1 MNSEP
6 KPIIPFLAPVY
17 ALTRQ
22 LAYPAFRL
30 TLAGFMLTHAYA
42 SGKITGTTTVAQ
54 FADVLVKRGMEP
66 ALPLAYLVFFT
77 EIICSVLLALGLFTR
92 FAATAMLI
100 ELAVIANEAFWQRGF
115 WYNRNGG
122 GAELICFWALMLVII
137 LMRGCGPLSVDR
149 KIGWEL

>member
-6 KPIIPFLAPVY
+6 KAIIPFLAPVY

-54 FADVLVKRGMEP
+54 FADGLVKRGMEP
-66 ALPLAYLVFFT
+66 ALPLAYL
-77 EIICSVLLALGLFTR
+77 GPR
-92 FAATAMLI
+92 PNKN
-100 ELAVIANEAFWQRGF
+100 IA
-115 WYNRNGG
+115 
-122 GAELICFWALMLVII
+122 C
-137 LMRGCGPLSVDR
+137 
-149 KIGWEL
+149 